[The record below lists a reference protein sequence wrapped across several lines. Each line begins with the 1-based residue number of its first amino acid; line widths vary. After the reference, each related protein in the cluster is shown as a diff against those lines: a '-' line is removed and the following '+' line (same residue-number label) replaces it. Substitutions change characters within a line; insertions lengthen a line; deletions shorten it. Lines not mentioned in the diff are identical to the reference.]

1 MIGKC
6 DSQWT
11 PLQIL
16 QNLHRYLH
24 AGMSGTG
31 KLHGTFICL
40 SGLRHVETYRLTLLW
55 KNHCLMRK
63 RKSMFLSIF
72 LSLYLSIIYIQLF
85 LMNIYIFKESRITSN
100 YSGINRVP
108 GFAFQHGMGIA
119 LSTRLMVGQAG
130 QASISS
136 AVTCC
141 RPRKAA
147 LGSAQ
152 VWGLAR
158 AISHW

>member
-1 MIGKC
+1 MTAATERHC
-6 DSQWT
+6 
-11 PLQIL
+11 
-16 QNLHRYLH
+16 RYCRTYTATSTLECLEQ
-24 AGMSGTG
+24 GNCTEP
-31 KLHGTFICL
+31 L
-40 SGLRHVETYRLTLLW
+40 SGLRHVETYRLALLW
-55 KNHCLMRK
+55 KNHCLTRK
-63 RKSMFLSIF
+63 RKSIFLSIF
-72 LSLYLSIIYIQLF
+72 LSLYLSIYSF
-85 LMNIYIFKESRITSN
+85 IYIFKESRITSN

-108 GFAFQHGMGIA
+108 GFAFQHGMGTA
-119 LSTRLMVGQAG
+119 LSTRLMVG

>member
-1 MIGKC
+1 MTAANERHC
-6 DSQWT
+6 
-11 PLQIL
+11 
-16 QNLHRYLH
+16 RYSLECPEQ
-24 AGMSGTG
+24 GNCTEP
-31 KLHGTFICL
+31 L
-40 SGLRHVETYRLTLLW
+40 SGLRHVETYRLTLWW

-63 RKSMFLSIF
+63 RKSIFLSIF
-72 LSLYLSIIYIQLF
+72 LSLYLSNLYTALYIY
-85 LMNIYIFKESRITSN
+85 KESRITSN

-108 GFAFQHGMGIA
+108 RFAFQHGMGIA
-119 LSTRLMVGQAG
+119 LSTRLMVG